1 MQRWEM
7 VARTHTL
14 SLSRFL
20 RKPYVTVNKD
30 NVLGKVV
37 AFEPHKLLQVSQD
50 EICLLGIC

>member
-30 NVLGKVV
+30 NELGKVM
-37 AFEPHKLLQVSQD
+37 AIEPHKLLQVSQD
-50 EICLLGIC
+50 EICLPGIC